1 MYQQIPWFKRYI
13 GLWCCRFQSEQS
25 FLFHA
30 PFGSTRFRKATATT
44 TIRDFDRIIEGKVY
58 ILGQQDLSAFYL
70 LCFTGLNWF
79 MGCLGRSTCI
89 VHSSSAQTSHK
100 GIKCTKAKEQLR
112 PYCPNIYT
120 VIEGMQAK
128 RAKSQGQ
135 VGPNVRAAVAVSRWP

>member
-1 MYQQIPWFKRYI
+1 MGR
-13 GLWCCRFQSEQS
+13 
-25 FLFHA
+25 
-30 PFGSTRFRKATATT
+30 
-44 TIRDFDRIIEGKVY
+44 
-58 ILGQQDLSAFYL
+58 LG
-70 LCFTGLNWF
+70 
-79 MGCLGRSTCI
+79 I

-135 VGPNVRAAVAVSRWP
+135 AGPGRAKC